1 MALNYVVTVWYCF
14 SGLDEKIFTDCLRF
28 LEVSLE
34 KPMFL
39 KAFEKI
45 YLENSGSSIYYYLN
59 TGLNHL
65 KTDSVL
71 IPFFIPL
78 TFLDQFSMKH
88 HAIKSGKSIVYIEGS
103 LVIISQKYCI
113 SFSEDRFLS

>member
-1 MALNYVVTVWYCF
+1 MVLNYVVTIWYYF
-14 SGLDEKIFTDCLRF
+14 SGLDEKIFTDCLKF

-45 YLENSGSSIYYYLN
+45 YLENSGMFSYNYLN

-71 IPFFIPL
+71 IPFYPFNPFQTNGL
-78 TFLDQFSMKH
+78 FH
-88 HAIKSGKSIVYIEGS
+88 
-103 LVIISQKYCI
+103 
-113 SFSEDRFLS
+113 

>member
-1 MALNYVVTVWYCF
+1 MVLNYVVTVLYCF
-14 SGLDEKIFTDCLRF
+14 SGLDEKIFTDCLKF

-45 YLENSGSSIYYYLN
+45 YLENSGRFNYYFLN
-59 TGLNHL
+59 TGFNYL

-71 IPFFIPL
+71 IPVVIPL
-78 TFLDQFSMKH
+78 TLFRPMEFSIKL
-88 HAIKSGKSIVYIEGS
+88 HAIKSG
-103 LVIISQKYCI
+103 
-113 SFSEDRFLS
+113 